1 MSIVSSYALKDKKCI
16 SVNIYSIDAAVIL
29 HDFLIKAASKG
40 MEEGKFLKQKWHF
53 TMQTSLQQPWKKP
66 LSFEEE
72 SNG

>member
-1 MSIVSSYALKDKKCI
+1 MSIVSSYALKDKKYI

-40 MEEGKFLKQKWHF
+40 MEEGKFFEAEMALHDANELAAA
-53 TMQTSLQQPWKKP
+53 MEEA
-66 LSFEEE
+66 FEEE